1 MYTLNPKHAAMKEGE
16 ILEAS
21 LETLP
26 KSRTSYKSGVSN
38 GGSIFKGYIGAM
50 AVI

>member
-21 LETLP
+21 LETLQ
-26 KSRTSYKSGVSN
+26 SRTSYKSGVSN
-38 GGSIFKGYIGAM
+38 GGVYLRGI
-50 AVI
+50 